1 VAETTEDE
9 REQRGTEDE
18 RRGQGTEDDREQ
30 RASEDEREP
39 QASEDKRESQGSDD
53 EREPQGSEEE
63 RESQGSDDER
73 ESQRS
78 EEEREPQASEEDRK
92 PEAGEEEQKPEEEQE
107 SKAPDLPEP
116 EEKSVDD
123 LLGQQVVDTHGVT
136 IGKIE
141 ALYIHGQEER
151 ASWAMVK
158 TGLVRTKCM
167 VVPLHDAQDDGDQ
180 IRVVYEKEWVKE
192 APEIE
197 PEGNELSDEQA
208 DALHGHYGME
218 RVKGLTTEGADDIE
232 LSREARDADPP
243 TMNEPP
249 WAVEKYP
256 LPDMERP
263 EGKEPEGEES
273 SGEESSGEESSGEES
288 SGEHSQREGS
298 SDRDSEEDESG

>member
-18 RRGQGTEDDREQ
+18 RERQGTEDDREQ
-30 RASEDEREP
+30 RATEDER
-39 QASEDKRESQGSDD
+39 G
-53 EREPQGSEEE
+53 PQGTEEE
-63 RESQGSDDER
+63 REHQGR
-73 ESQRS
+73 
-78 EEEREPQASEEDRK
+78 EEEREPQASEEERK
-92 PEAGEEEQKPEEEQE
+92 PEDSEGDQKPEGDQE

-123 LLGQQVVDTHGVT
+123 LLGQQVVDAHGVT

-141 ALYIHGQEER
+141 ALFIHGQEER
-151 ASWAMVK
+151 AGWALVK
-158 TGLVRTKCM
+158 TGRVRSNSSF
-167 VVPLHDAQDDGDQ
+167 VPLHEAQDDGGQ
-180 IRVVYEKEWVKE
+180 IRVVYEKEWVKA

-218 RVKGLTTEGADDIE
+218 RVSGLTTEGADDID

-243 TMNEPP
+243 TMDEPP
-249 WAVEKYP
+249 WAIEKYP

-273 SGEESSGEESSGEES
+273 SDER
-288 SGEHSQREGS
+288 SQREGS
-298 SDRDSEEDESG
+298 SDGDSEEGDSD